1 MYLKRLEIQGFKSF
15 ADKTNLEFNPG
26 ITLVVGPNGSG
37 KSNIADAIR
46 WVLGEQSVKHL
57 RGGKMED
64 VIFAGSDK
72 RRPLGMSEVS
82 LTLDNS
88 SGVFPLEFNEVTVT
102 RRLYRSGESDYLIN
116 RVPCR
121 LKDVH
126 ELFMDTGVGRE
137 GFSII
142 GQGKVDEIL
151 TAKPEERRGL
161 LEEAAGIVK
170 YRHRKREAAKKLE
183 DTESSIIRISDIIS
197 ELSQQEEPLAEQA
210 RVASIY
216 QQYKEELDALEIGLL
231 IDEAENAGKRL
242 EIAKNNISKEEQ
254 ECQSL
259 SSRFHGL
266 QAQEEEEK
274 LKLQQKEEDVARFQ
288 EKVYQQNILLE
299 KYEGEK
305 RLGAER
311 LASLEREEVAL
322 ERELAQLREK
332 IARLEEESSR
342 HQREGEQLRVNLQLA
357 KTSLKEFEN
366 QIHQEY
372 SRHLQDS
379 AELEGLKTEHFAS
392 LQDETKINNEIT
404 SVRQQIASLDRQR
417 ELLKSKKETL
427 YQEKLETLAKVTE
440 LKESLRENQ
449 AALANLEQE
458 YKAHE
463 ERLKKE
469 TILYQELLQQKRCL
483 MDEKNNILSRQKVLV
498 EMERDGQG
506 YVQGVRELL
515 QAGYQNKLPGILGT
529 VAQLITVPKA
539 YETAIEEV
547 LGGSLQ
553 FIVTENDQCA
563 QNAIQYLKNK
573 DKGRATFLPLNTI
586 KGSKPTEH
594 LPLSK
599 GIIGRASE
607 LVSYDKKFAGIIE
620 YLLGRVFVVEDL
632 VTAVEKAKETGFR
645 YRMVTLDG
653 QLVNAGGSLTG
664 GSVKAEATGILS
676 RKRHIQELAEKA
688 AVLEEK
694 IILGQKRQQEKE
706 KFLHSLQAD
715 IEGYKQRI
723 QACSLKNVELENT
736 MVRWESEAQRSGRD
750 LESLKWQLEENQ
762 EEKERLEKRII
773 ELEKEK
779 SLLIERTNAF
789 QRKIQELQERIKN
802 TQQEQLNKNEQLSQL
817 RVQVATCE
825 EKLASHHKEAQYY
838 IQQLK
843 SLKLEKAGKEK
854 ELTVLREKRQE
865 LLNTQCI
872 LEEEQGKV
880 QIALQGLEKE
890 LEALKIEK
898 QNIQEILTEVGQEI
912 KKLQGKLREK
922 EEKIH
927 QWQVQQSKMETAL
940 EAAMRRMKEQFSLEF
955 HQAKDRGAQIQDR
968 KKTLQRIHE
977 LKEAINALGSVN
989 LVAIEEYARL
999 KERLEFLTR
1008 QVEDMTAAKERLEQV
1023 IREMDQ
1029 IMTRRFRETFT
1040 LVDTAF
1046 QEVFRQL
1053 FGGGRAQLILNQ
1065 PENILETG
1073 VEIIVQPPGK
1083 KTQSLS
1089 LLSGGERALTAIA
1102 LLLAILK
1109 VKPSPFCVLDEIEA
1123 ALDEAN
1129 VARFAQFLRE
1139 FSQKTQFIVISHR
1152 KGTMEVADVLYGVTM
1167 EETGVSRLLSVKLE
1181 DVRRE
1186 AS

>member
-46 WVLGEQSVKHL
+46 WVLGEQSVKSL

-82 LTLDNS
+82 LTIDNS
-88 SGVFPLEFNEVTVT
+88 SGIFPLEFNEVTVT

-151 TAKPEERRGL
+151 SAKPEERRGL

-170 YRHRKREAAKKLE
+170 YRHRKREAVRKLE
-183 DTESSIIRISDIIS
+183 DTEASLIRLSDIIS

-210 RVASIY
+210 RIASIY
-216 QQYKEELDALEIGLL
+216 QQYKEELDSLEIGLL
-231 IDEAENAGKRL
+231 IDEAQNAQNRL
-242 EIAKNNISKEEQ
+242 ELLKNNINQEER
-254 ECQSL
+254 ECEAL
-259 SSRFHGL
+259 TSRFHGL
-266 QAQEEEEK
+266 QAQEEEQK

-288 EKVYQQNILLE
+288 EKVYQENILLE

-305 RLGAER
+305 KLSAER
-311 LASLEREEVAL
+311 LSSLDREELAL
-322 ERELAQLREK
+322 ERELAQVTENAACL
-332 IARLEEESSR
+332 LEEISR
-342 HQREGEQLRVNLQLA
+342 HQKEGEQLKVNLQLA

-366 QIHQEY
+366 LIHQEY
-372 SRHLQDS
+372 SRHLKDS
-379 AELEGLKTEHFAS
+379 ADLETLKTEHFES
-392 LQDETKINNEIT
+392 LQEETKINNEIAGAK
-404 SVRQQIASLDRQR
+404 QQIAGLERQW
-417 ELLKSKKETL
+417 EQLKSKKEML
-427 YQEKLETLAKVTE
+427 YREKLEVTAKVTE
-440 LKESLRENQ
+440 LKRSLSENQ
-449 AALANLEQE
+449 ETLAQLEKE
-458 YKAHE
+458 FKAHE
-463 ERLKKE
+463 ERLKRE
-469 TILYQELLQQKRCL
+469 TVLHQELLQQNRCL
-483 MDEKNNILSRQKVLV
+483 MDEKNNILSRRKVLI

-506 YVQGVRELL
+506 YAQGVRELL
-515 QAGYQNKLPGILGT
+515 QASHHHQLKGILGT
-529 VAQLITVPKA
+529 VAQLIIVPKA

-553 FIVTENDQCA
+553 FIVTEDDQCA
-563 QNAIQYLKNK
+563 QEAIHYLKNK

-586 KGSKPTEH
+586 KGSKPNDL
-594 LPLSK
+594 LPQGK

-607 LVSYDKKFAGIIE
+607 LVSFDKKFAGIIE

-632 VTAVEKAKETGFR
+632 PTAVKKAKETGFK

-664 GSVKAEATGILS
+664 GSVKANQTGILS
-676 RKRHIQELAEKA
+676 RKRHIEELAGKA
-688 AVLEEK
+688 AVLEDK
-694 IILGQKRQQEKE
+694 ITLGQEQEGKKE
-706 KFLHSLQAD
+706 KLLQSLQVD
-715 IEGYKQRI
+715 IEGCKQRM
-723 QACSLKNVELENT
+723 QECSLKDVELKNSLA
-736 MVRWESEAQRSGRD
+736 RWEGEIQRLARE
-750 LESLKWQLEENQ
+750 LESLKWQHEETQEETVQLQKKILSLEE
-762 EEKERLEKRII
+762 EKGILREK
-773 ELEKEK
+773 
-779 SLLIERTNAF
+779 TAVY
-789 QRKIQELQERIKN
+789 QAKIQELQERIKN
-802 TQQEQLNKNEQLSQL
+802 TQQEQLSKNEQLSRL
-817 RVQVATCE
+817 RVQVATWE
-825 EKLASHHKEAQYY
+825 EKLSAHQKEEQQY
-838 IQQLK
+838 IQQLRN
-843 SLKLEKAGKEK
+843 LEEQKAGKEQ
-854 ELTVLREKRQE
+854 ELTFLKEKRQE
-865 LLNTQCI
+865 LLNTQRT

-880 QIALQGLEKE
+880 QVALKE
-890 LEALKIEK
+890 LEMKLSALRIEK
-898 QNIQEILTEVGQEI
+898 QNIQDILLEVGQEL
-912 KKLQGKLREK
+912 KQLQSKLKEK
-922 EEKIH
+922 EDKIH
-927 QWQVQQSKMETAL
+927 QWQVQQSKIETAL
-940 EAAMRRMKEQFSLEF
+940 EAAVRRLTEQFSLEF
-955 HQAKDRGAQIQDR
+955 HQAKHKGAQIQER
-968 KKTLQRIHE
+968 RKTLQRINE
-977 LKEAINALGSVN
+977 LKEEINALGSVN
-989 LVAIEEYARL
+989 LAAIEEYARL
-999 KERLEFLTR
+999 KERLEFLTH
-1008 QVEDMTAAKERLEQV
+1008 QVRDMLEAKERLEQV

-1029 IMTRRFRETFT
+1029 IMTRKFKETFVQ
-1040 LVDTAF
+1040 VDTAF

-1053 FGGGRAQLILNQ
+1053 FGGGRAQLILNS

-1073 VEIIVQPPGK
+1073 VEIIAQPPGK

-1139 FSQKTQFIVISHR
+1139 FAETTQFILISHR

-1167 EETGVSRLLSVKLE
+1167 EETGVSRLLSVKLA